1 MKSLILMVT
10 FMTRIPIK
18 IKFDI
23 TQEDFR
29 RGIWHMPIIGLLI
42 GGILYVA
49 YFLLVDFV
57 SPLVLSCLL
66 VFLYLVITGGLHI
79 DGLADTMDAF
89 LSNRPKERMLE
100 IMKDPHI
107 GTFGVLG
114 IVMYLIIMIV
124 LLNEV
129 PQMCIIFPVVGRSL
143 SIFASSANSYARPKG
158 LGKTIIENT
167 KTRHVVFSFAFLVSL
182 SIVIHL
188 ISREIYLIYTLLS
201 SIILTFIFIWTI
213 VKGMSK
219 KLGGITGDIIGF
231 VIEISSVL
239 FLAFYYVANLITGLL

>member
-1 MKSLILMVT
+1 MKPFILMVT
-10 FMTRIPIK
+10 FLTRIPIK

-29 RGIWHMPIIGLLI
+29 RGIWYMPIVGLLI
-42 GGILYVA
+42 GGILYA
-49 YFLLVDFV
+49 MYLLLSGFV
-57 SPLVLSCLL
+57 SSLVLSCLL
-66 VFLYLVITGGLHI
+66 VFLYLMITGGLHI

-114 IVMYLIIMIV
+114 IVMYLIIIIV

-129 PQMCIIFPVVGRSL
+129 PEICIIFPVAGRSFAM
-143 SIFASSANSYARPKG
+143 FASYANGYARPQG

-167 KTRHVVFSFAFLVSL
+167 KTKHVVFSFLILILVSFAFQF
-182 SIVIHL
+182 
-188 ISREIYLIYTLLS
+188 ISRDIFLLYALVTA
-201 SIILTFIFIWTI
+201 IALTFILISIIT
-213 VKGMSK
+213 KSMSK
-219 KLGGITGDIIGF
+219 KLGGITGDTIGF
-231 VIEISSVL
+231 VIEASSVL
-239 FLAFYYVANLITGLL
+239 FLAFYYVANLIMGLI